1 MHAVTFESVEGVSPE
16 DFALFVTER
25 PDDLYRCELLNGR
38 IVMSPPTGWPGAE
51 VELGVGV
58 VLTNHVWSL
67 GAGRVFGATQ
77 GFALPTGDVVAPD
90 AAFVSTARWDAAGPP
105 GPGPFLTVVPDL
117 VVEVLSRSTAS
128 RDRGEKKAI
137 YARSGVREYWL
148 LDLHDRS
155 VTQFV
160 LQGSTYDQGTRL
172 DLTET
177 ITSTVLPDLTLP
189 VAQLTRALD

>member
-1 MHAVTFESVEGVSPE
+1 MHAVTFESVEGVSPA
-16 DFALFVTER
+16 DFVRFLAER

-51 VELGVGV
+51 VELDIAV
-58 VLTNHVWSL
+58 VLKNHAQAHA
-67 GAGRVFGATQ
+67 AGRVFGASQ
-77 GFALPTGDVVAPD
+77 GFSLPTCDVVAPD
-90 AAFVSTARWDAAGPP
+90 ASFVSSARWEAAPP
-105 GPGPFLTVVPDL
+105 PEPGAFLTVVPDL

-137 YARSGVREYWL
+137 YARNGVREYWL

-160 LQGSTYDQGTRL
+160 LDGSAYDPGTRF
-172 DLTET
+172 DVTET

>member
-1 MHAVTFESVEGVSPE
+1 MHAVTFESVECVSHE
-16 DFALFVTER
+16 EFVRFLAER

-38 IVMSPPTGWPGAE
+38 IVMRPPCGWPEGE
-51 VELGVGV
+51 VELDVAV
-58 VLTNHVWSL
+58 ALAQQVRSRV
-67 GAGRVFGATQ
+67 AGRVLGTAQ

-90 AAFVSTARWDAAGPP
+90 ASFVSSARWEAAPP
-105 GPGPFLTVVPDL
+105 PQPGAFLTVIPDL

-137 YARSGVREYWL
+137 YARNGVREYWL

-160 LQGSTYDQGTRL
+160 LQGSTYDQGTRF
-172 DLTET
+172 DVTET